1 MKKIAMVVAL
11 VLAVSVVFAA
21 CSSGSTSS
29 NSSSSKT
36 SSSQTSSKTSSGSSS
51 TSSSSNTSS
60 EASSSSGTTSSGT
73 TGTTSGAQDELSA
86 DQQEAYDLLAEQFP
100 LEDGQTMQL
109 AEDETIE
116 DTECYV
122 FEIVSKTSTSSTTVE
137 KTVAISKDL
146 KTIYEYDDAAAAWAP
161 VEDAAA

>member
-1 MKKIAMVVAL
+1 M
-11 VLAVSVVFAA
+11 
-21 CSSGSTSS
+21 
-29 NSSSSKT
+29 
-36 SSSQTSSKTSSGSSS
+36 
-51 TSSSSNTSS
+51 
-60 EASSSSGTTSSGT
+60 
-73 TGTTSGAQDELSA
+73 
-86 DQQEAYDLLAEQFP
+86 LAEQFP

>member
-1 MKKIAMVVAL
+1 ML
-11 VLAVSVVFAA
+11 V
-21 CSSGSTSS
+21 
-29 NSSSSKT
+29 
-36 SSSQTSSKTSSGSSS
+36 
-51 TSSSSNTSS
+51 
-60 EASSSSGTTSSGT
+60 
-73 TGTTSGAQDELSA
+73 
-86 DQQEAYDLLAEQFP
+86 EQFP

-122 FEIVSKTSTSSTTVE
+122 FEIVSGTSTTTVE

-146 KTIYEYDDAAAAWAP
+146 TTMYEYDDATAAWAP